1 MTRRLLAYLPCRL
14 SDEGDVLP
22 EFVLPQVL
30 CSPASAQAQQ
40 RRIAEALVKLERPQR
55 LDRLPIP
62 GQLQEP
68 VIENAVR
75 QIAPEEFQPG
85 GDALE
90 GTALVVDKAE
100 IAALL
105 PGQEPGKGG
114 GKYGD
119 GGITESI
126 GVPEQVLILVRVDD
140 LQAAIQQGAEAI
152 VPPDLQ
158 QLRREGGGVFLAQR
172 RGSRTLSLKTLR
184 ACLKSSNKNGNEGK
198 SKKLS
203 RNKEFAFTIFPK
215 PAEFVEPAKKTL
227 YHPTARQHNKLV

>member
-1 MTRRLLAYLPCRL
+1 MLHP
-14 SDEGDVLP
+14 
-22 EFVLPQVL
+22 
-30 CSPASAQAQQ
+30 PASAQAQQ

-68 VIENAVR
+68 VIENAVL

-85 GDALE
+85 GDALK
-90 GTALVVDKAE
+90 GSALVVDKAE

-114 GKYGD
+114 GEHGD

-126 GVPEQVLILVRVDD
+126 GVPEQILVLVRVDN
-140 LQAAIQQGAEAI
+140 LQAAVQQGAEAI

-172 RGSRTLSLKTLR
+172 RRSRTLSLKI
-184 ACLKSSNKNGNEGK
+184 LKQIHHSLPQYSSANSPKLFPLMMK
-198 SKKLS
+198 SLMECCSK
-203 RNKEFAFTIFPK
+203 
-215 PAEFVEPAKKTL
+215 
-227 YHPTARQHNKLV
+227 